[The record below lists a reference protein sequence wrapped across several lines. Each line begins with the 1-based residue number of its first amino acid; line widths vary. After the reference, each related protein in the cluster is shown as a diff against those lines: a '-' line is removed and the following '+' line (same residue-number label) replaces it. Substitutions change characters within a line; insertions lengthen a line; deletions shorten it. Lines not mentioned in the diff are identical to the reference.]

1 VSAVAAGAAP
11 SVLGRF
17 VLERKLGEGA
27 QATVWLGRDT
37 RLDRPVAI
45 KLLASVADEA
55 AVAQWLHEAR
65 AVGRLTHP
73 HIVPVFEAD
82 THEGHSYLVF
92 EYVAGPTLAQRLRE
106 HGALDARAGVAMMLG
121 VLDALR
127 AAHASG
133 IVHRDL
139 KPSNVLLDADGRARV
154 MDFGIAARISD
165 PHERRIYG
173 TPGYMSPEAARGKP
187 PTPAMDVFGAGVV
200 LAEMLAG
207 SALLAE
213 RDPMRAIERVASEQL
228 VLPARLAERADDA
241 LRAILQR
248 AIARDPGARFAD
260 VGELHRAL
268 AAWLQPPVQ
277 VEVDPEA
284 SGTLEFLLRRMRLKG
299 DFPALSDAVARIQRL
314 TRSDH
319 EHLERLADE
328 ILQDVAL
335 THKLL
340 RIVNSAHFAVAGPVT
355 TVSRAVALVGFT
367 AVRNLA
373 LTLVLLEHMH
383 DKGHAQQVREEF
395 LRALMAATVAAELV
409 PTVRDGEEAYLSA
422 MFQNLGRLLTAFYLR
437 EEAQQIDALMRPPA
451 GTLEA
456 AAPPDEDSA
465 AARVLGIGY
474 EALGQGVARSWGL
487 PETLRQSMRRPA
499 AEPPGQAAARGPQR
513 MRWLGSAANAIAD
526 ALLHSA
532 DADADDRVAEIAR
545 RHARVLGLPAEA
557 FGQATASARQ
567 KMVALV
573 DAMGIRLGAGDRA
586 RRLLAEPGPRAG
598 SDDSLAPHQLRAMTA
613 PAAAAAP
620 ATPPGAAPGAAPG
633 VSASAPAG
641 AAAGAAAGASA
652 RTVPGSAAV
661 AAPAADLLA
670 AGIQDITSHM
680 VSESFRLNEVLRMV
694 LETLLRALQLRRVVF
709 ALRDPA
715 TQALV
720 GRIGLGEGAQ
730 ALAGALRVPL
740 TAAPG
745 AAAADLF
752 TAVCLRGADTLI
764 SDASAANVAP
774 RLPRWF
780 GPPAAAPCFLL
791 LPLTLRNAPLGLIYA
806 DHPRPGGIVLG
817 EKDLTLLRTLRN
829 QAVMA
834 FKQAGS

>member
-1 VSAVAAGAAP
+1 MSPVTTDRRRADAQPV
-11 SVLGRF
+11 VLGRF
-17 VLERKLGEGA
+17 VLERRLGEGA
-27 QATVWLGRDT
+27 QASVWLGRDT
-37 RLDRPVAI
+37 RLDRQVAI
-45 KLLASVADEA
+45 KLLASAADDA
-55 AVAQWLHEAR
+55 AISQWLHEAR
-65 AVGRLTHP
+65 AVSQLTHP

-82 THEGHSYLVF
+82 VHEGHSYLVF
-92 EYVAGPTLAQRLRE
+92 EYVAGPTLAQHLRAQ
-106 HGALDARAGVAMMLG
+106 GALETRAAVAMMLG

-127 AAHASG
+127 AAHAHG

-139 KPSNVLLDADGRARV
+139 KPSNILLDADGRARV
-154 MDFGIAARISD
+154 MDFGIAARIAD

-200 LAEMLAG
+200 LTEMLAG
-207 SALLAE
+207 SALLVE
-213 RDPMRAIERVASEQL
+213 SDPMRAIERVASEQL
-228 VLPARLAERADDA
+228 VLPARLAGRADDA

-248 AIARDPGARFAD
+248 AIARDPGTRFAD

-268 AAWLQPPVQ
+268 ATWLQPPVQ
-277 VEVDPEA
+277 TAVDPEA

-314 TRSDH
+314 TRSDNDN
-319 EHLERLADE
+319 LNRLADE

-355 TVSRAVALVGFT
+355 TVSRAVALIGFT

-373 LTLVLLEHMH
+373 LTLVLLEHMQ
-383 DKGHAQQVREEF
+383 DKGHAQQVRQEF

-437 EEAQQIDALMRPPA
+437 EEAQQIDALMKPPP

-456 AAPPDEDSA
+456 AAPPDQDSA

-474 EALGQGVARSWGL
+474 EALGLGVARSWGL

-499 AEPPGQAAARGPQR
+499 SELPALAAERGPQR

-526 ALLHSA
+526 ALLDAPDAEASVA
-532 DADADDRVAEIAR
+532 DIAR
-545 RHARVLGLPAEA
+545 RHARVLGLPSAA
-557 FGQATASARQ
+557 FAQATESARR
-567 KMVALV
+567 KMVELV
-573 DAMGIRLGAGDRA
+573 DAMGIRIGANDRA
-586 RRLLAEPGPRAG
+586 RRLLAAVQPTPV
-598 SDDSLAPHQLRAMTA
+598 SDDSLSPHQLRAIA

-620 ATPPGAAPGAAPG
+620 TMP
-633 VSASAPAG
+633 
-641 AAAGAAAGASA
+641 AAAGPA
-652 RTVPGSAAV
+652 
-661 AAPAADLLA
+661 AAPAAAGDDRGPAVDLLA

-694 LETLLRALQLRRVVF
+694 LETLLRALHLRRVVF

-715 TQALV
+715 AQALV

-730 ALAGALRVPL
+730 PLVDALRVPL
-740 TAAPG
+740 RVAPG
-745 AAAADLF
+745 ERADLF
-752 TAVCLRGADTLI
+752 TAVCLKGSDTLI
-764 SDASAANVAP
+764 SDASAANVAA
-774 RLPRWF
+774 RLPRWL
-780 GPPAAAPCFLL
+780 GAPAAAPCFLL

-806 DHPRPGGIVLG
+806 DHPRAGGIVLG
-817 EKDLTLLRTLRN
+817 ERELGLLRTLRN

-834 FKQAGS
+834 FRQAGP

>member
-1 VSAVAAGAAP
+1 MSAAAASAART
-11 SVLGRF
+11 VLGRF
-17 VLERKLGEGA
+17 VLERRLGEGA

-45 KLLASVADEA
+45 KLLAPAADDA
-55 AVAQWLHEAR
+55 AVSQWLHEAR
-65 AVGRLTHP
+65 AVSRLAHP

-82 THEGHSYLVF
+82 VHEGQSYLVF
-92 EYVAGPTLAQRLRE
+92 EYVAGLTLAQRLRE
-106 HGALDARAGVAMMLG
+106 HGALDARSGVAMMLG

-139 KPSNVLLDADGRARV
+139 KPSNILLDADGRARV
-154 MDFGIAARISD
+154 MDFGIAARIAD

-207 SALLAE
+207 SALLVE
-213 RDPMRAIERVASEQL
+213 RDPMRAIERVAREQL
-228 VLPARLAERADDA
+228 VLPARLDERADDA

-268 AAWLQPPVQ
+268 AAWLQPPLQ
-277 VEVDPEA
+277 VAVDPAA

-314 TRSDH
+314 TRSDN
-319 EHLERLADE
+319 ENLERLADE

-355 TVSRAVALVGFT
+355 TVSRAVALIGFT

-373 LTLVLLEHMH
+373 LTLVLLEHMQ

-422 MFQNLGRLLTAFYLR
+422 MFQNLGRLLSAFYLR
-437 EEAQQIDALMRPPA
+437 EEAQQIDALMHPPA

-456 AAPPDEDSA
+456 AAPPDQDSA

-474 EALGQGVARSWGL
+474 EDLGLGVARSWGL
-487 PETLRQSMRRPA
+487 PETLRQSMRRPG
-499 AEPPGQAAARGPQR
+499 AEPPGLAAERGPQR

-526 ALLHSA
+526 ALLQA
-532 DADADDRVAEIAR
+532 VDADAGVADIAR
-545 RHARVLGLPAEA
+545 RHARVLGLPGEA
-557 FGQATASARQ
+557 FIQATGSARQ
-567 KMVALV
+567 KMVELV
-573 DAMGIRLGAGDRA
+573 DAMGIRLGANDRA
-586 RRLLAEPGPRAG
+586 RRLLAPSRPGAVG
-598 SDDSLAPHQLRAMTA
+598 DDSLSPHQLRAVTSPAASAAPTA
-613 PAAAAAP
+613 PARI
-620 ATPPGAAPGAAPG
+620 PPGSGA
-633 VSASAPAG
+633 
-641 AAAGAAAGASA
+641 
-652 RTVPGSAAV
+652 
-661 AAPAADLLA
+661 AADLLA

-680 VSESFRLNEVLRMV
+680 VSESLRLNEVLRMV

-715 TQALV
+715 AQALV

-740 TAAPG
+740 RVAPG
-745 AAAADLF
+745 ENADLF
-752 TAVCLRGADTLI
+752 TAVCLKGSDTLI
-764 SDASAANVAP
+764 SDASVATVAA

-791 LPLTLRNAPLGLIYA
+791 LPLALRNAPLGLIYA
-806 DHPRPGGIVLG
+806 DHPRAGGIVLG
-817 EKDLTLLRTLRN
+817 EQELALLRTLRN

-834 FKQAGS
+834 FRQQSGS